1 MEYDWPGNIRELEN
15 TIRKAIAFTKTP
27 YLTSYELKLENAL
40 SFSQVSSTDS
50 YVEPL
55 RSSVRGMLNSSGTNG
70 NIYNNILKEAERVLL
85 EEAMNTSGWNQS
97 KAARLLGINRLTL
110 RRKLEE
116 YNITFPKSV
125 S

>member
-1 MEYDWPGNIRELEN
+1 
-15 TIRKAIAFTKTP
+15 
-27 YLTSYELKLENAL
+27 
-40 SFSQVSSTDS
+40 
-50 YVEPL
+50 VEPL
-55 RSSVRGMLNSSGTNG
+55 RNSVRGMLGSSVTNG
-70 NIYNNILKEAERVLL
+70 RIYNTILREAERVLL

-116 YNITFPKSV
+116 YNITFPKSP